1 MSDPGDTTSIDSGW
15 LAANPL
21 PVHGDGTTKN
31 SRGRVLAVGGSRRV
45 PGGLLLTGE
54 AALRVGAGKLMLA
67 TIASAAPLLGVA
79 MPEAGVTAL
88 AEDESGELADEAG
101 PLVEALR
108 SCDTLVVG
116 PAMVSP
122 GAAKRLVERILADPP
137 KDAEL
142 VLDAA
147 AVACAGPLCEP
158 LRATFGGRLILTP
171 HLGEMAA
178 LCGCDEDSI
187 AKDPEGTA
195 RRTAERFGA
204 VVVLKGSETL
214 VAAPDGTT
222 LLRYP
227 GGGVGL
233 ATGGSGDVLAGAI
246 AGLVSRGTDPLR
258 AAGWGVWLHGE
269 AGRALATSVGPIGFL
284 GRELLP
290 QLPRLL
296 PR

>member
-1 MSDPGDTTSIDSGW
+1 MSTPTPIDSGW
-15 LAANPL
+15 LAAHPL
-21 PVHGDGTTKN
+21 PVHGEGTTKN

-79 MPEAGVTAL
+79 MPEAGVTGL
-88 AEDESGELADEAG
+88 AEDEAGEIAGDGNALAE
-101 PLVEALR
+101 ETR
-108 SCDTLVVG
+108 RCDTIVLG
-116 PAMVSP
+116 PAMSERD
-122 GAAKRLVERILADPP
+122 AAVRLVEQLLADPP
-137 KDAEL
+137 KDAAL

-147 AVACAGPLCEP
+147 AVACAGPFADRLK
-158 LRATFGGRLILTP
+158 ASFGGRLVLTP

-178 LCGCDEDSI
+178 LCGCDAEEIDKDREGAALAT
-187 AKDPEGTA
+187 AK
-195 RRTAERFGA
+195 RFGA
-204 VVVLKGSETL
+204 VLVLKDSSTL
-214 VAAPDGTT
+214 VATPDGDP
-222 LLRYP
+222 LLRYE

-246 AGLVSRGTDPLR
+246 AGLLSRGAAPVV

-269 AGRALATSVGPIGFL
+269 AGRALAMSAGPLGFL
-284 GRELLP
+284 GRELPP

>member
-1 MSDPGDTTSIDSGW
+1 MSVPTPIDSGW
-15 LAANPL
+15 LVAHPL

-79 MPEAGVTAL
+79 MPEAGVTGLAESDDGEIEGEAGAL
-88 AEDESGELADEAG
+88 AEET
-101 PLVEALR
+101 R
-108 SCDTLVVG
+108 RCDTIVLG
-116 PAMVSP
+116 PAMSERE
-122 GAAKRLVERILADPP
+122 AAVRLIEQLLADPP
-137 KDAEL
+137 ENAAL
-142 VLDAA
+142 VFDAA
-147 AVACAGPLCEP
+147 AVACAGTLADR
-158 LRATFGGRLILTP
+158 LKARFGGRLVLTP

-178 LCGCDEDSI
+178 LCDCTPEEIDKDRQGAALAT
-187 AKDPEGTA
+187 AK
-195 RRTAERFGA
+195 RFGA
-204 VVVLKGSETL
+204 VLVLKDSSTL
-214 VAAPDGTT
+214 VAAPDGGT
-222 LLRYP
+222 LLHYA

-246 AGLVSRGTDPLR
+246 AGLVSRGAAPLD
-258 AAGWGVWLHGE
+258 AAAWGVWLHGE
-269 AGRALATSVGPIGFL
+269 AGRALAMSVGPLGFL
-284 GRELLP
+284 GRELLA

>member
-1 MSDPGDTTSIDSGW
+1 MSAPTSLDSAW
-15 LAANPL
+15 LGRNPL
-21 PVHGDGTTKN
+21 PVHGEGTDKN

-67 TIASAAPLLGVA
+67 TIASVAPMLGVA
-79 MPEAGVTAL
+79 MPEAGVTELREDDAGEIAGNAGRL
-88 AEDESGELADEAG
+88 AEEAD
-101 PLVEALR
+101 R
-108 SCDTLVVG
+108 CDTIVVG
-116 PAMVSP
+116 PAMS
-122 GAAKRLVERILADPP
+122 GRDAATRLVEQLLRDPP
-137 KDAEL
+137 ENAAL

-147 AVACAGPLCEP
+147 AVACAGPLADR
-158 LRATFGGRLILTP
+158 LAATFGGRLVLTP

-178 LCGCDEDSI
+178 LCGCETEAI
-187 AKDPEGTA
+187 EQDPEGVALATA
-195 RRTAERFGA
+195 KRFGA
-204 VVVLKGSETL
+204 VLVLKNSSTL
-214 VAAPDGTT
+214 VAAPDGET
-222 LLRYP
+222 LLRYA

-246 AGLVSRGTDPLR
+246 AGLISRGTAPLV
-258 AAGWGVWLHGE
+258 AAAWGVWLHGE
-269 AGRALATSVGPIGFL
+269 AGRTLAMTTGPLGFL

>member
-1 MSDPGDTTSIDSGW
+1 MSDPTPIDSAW

-21 PVHGDGTTKN
+21 PVHGEGTNKN

-88 AEDESGELADEAG
+88 KEDGEGEIAEDAGALAQEAS
-101 PLVEALR
+101 R
-108 SCDTLVVG
+108 CDTIVLG
-116 PAMVSP
+116 PAISDRAP
-122 GAAKRLVERILADPP
+122 ATRLVEQLLAEPP
-137 KDAEL
+137 DDAAM

-147 AVACAGPLCEP
+147 AVACSGPLADR
-158 LRATFGGRLILTP
+158 LASTFGGRLVLTP
-171 HLGEMAA
+171 HMGEMAA
-178 LCGCDEDSI
+178 LCQCEQSEIEKDREGAALAT
-187 AKDPEGTA
+187 AK
-195 RRTAERFGA
+195 RFGA
-204 VVVLKGSETL
+204 VLVLKESSTL
-214 VAAPDGTT
+214 VAAPDGRT
-222 LLRYP
+222 LLRYE

-246 AGLVSRGTDPLR
+246 AGLISRGTPPLV
-258 AAGWGVWLHGE
+258 AAVWGVWLHGE
-269 AGRALATSVGPIGFL
+269 AGRALAMTTGPVGFL